1 MERAEL
7 SIDGMSCGHCVGQ
20 VKAALQRVPG
30 VVVENVTVGKA
41 NVSFD
46 PAKASRDAVASAVTD
61 AGYEAKVGAK
71 VEAATCAPT
80 TAKAAGGCSCCH

>member
-20 VKAALQRVPG
+20 VKAALQGVPG
-30 VVVENVTVGKA
+30 VVVENVAVGKA
-41 NVSFD
+41 SVSFD
-46 PAKASRDAVASAVTD
+46 PAKASRDVVAEVVTK
-61 AGYEAKVGAK
+61 AGYDAK
-71 VEAATCAPT
+71 VEAPAEAASCAP